1 MTTTEL
7 APIAVGLAEEDWA
20 GDARF
25 FEYHEAVDPLRAGTI
40 TPVPV
45 RKFAAAPAGV
55 TGVAPLD
62 LSAALGTPYPATS
75 PALLAS
81 FVAIAAGD
89 SVHLAPAATSQLFY
103 VLRGTGHTVL
113 AGAGGVIR
121 WDVGDIVVLPAGAGA
136 DHEAAVDATLYHV
149 SDAPLLAF
157 LGVRPAEP
165 RFAPTVFRR
174 ARLAEELDRVAAAPG
189 AASANRVSVLLG
201 NADQPQTLTV
211 THTLWAMLGLVPAG
225 ADQNA
230 HRHQSVAL
238 DLVVDCAP
246 GCYTL
251 LGEQVDPATRRI
263 VDPVRV
269 DWEPGAVFVT
279 PPGMWHS
286 HHNESGRPAR
296 ILPIQDAGLHTYLR
310 SLDIRFRP

>member
-1 MTTTEL
+1 MTTT
-7 APIAVGLAEEDWA
+7 ADAIRIPVGLAEEDWT

-25 FEYHEAVDPLRAGTI
+25 FEYHQAVDPLRSGTI
-40 TPVPV
+40 TPVPI
-45 RKFAAAPAGV
+45 RTFRAAAAGV
-55 TGVAPLD
+55 TGVVPLD
-62 LSAALGTPYPATS
+62 LSGPLGTPYAATS

-81 FVAIAAGD
+81 FVGVAAGEALRLEP
-89 SVHLAPAATSQLFY
+89 VATSELFY
-103 VLRGTGHTVL
+103 VLRGAGRTTVD
-113 AGAGGVIR
+113 GGVIA
-121 WDVGDIVVLPAGAGA
+121 WQAGDLVVLPAGSRA
-136 DHEAAVDATLYHV
+136 DHEAALDATLYHV
-149 SDAPLLAF
+149 SDAPLLAY

-165 RFAPTVFRR
+165 RFAPTLFRQ
-174 ARLAEELDRVAAAPG
+174 ARLAAELDRVAAAPD
-189 AASANRVSVLLG
+189 AATRNRISVLLG
-201 NADQPQTLTV
+201 NAAQSQTLTV

-225 ADQNA
+225 AIQRP

-238 DLVVDCAP
+238 DLVVDCSP

-251 LGEQVDPATRRI
+251 LGEEFDPASRAI

-269 DWEPGAVFVT
+269 DWEPGAAFVT